1 MTIAEKQDHLLEELS
16 FFHDW
21 QDRYEYVIALGKK
34 LAPLP
39 DAARDAEHLIRGC
52 QSQVWLDAS
61 FQNGLMELRADS
73 DSLITKGM
81 IALFVHVLNHQSPD
95 DILQADMSFIEK
107 TGLKEHLAPTRANA
121 LSLMATQMK
130 QRALAFSSPNQH
142 P

>member
-1 MTIAEKQDHLLEELS
+1 MTIVEKQQHLLEELS

-21 QDRYEYVIALGKK
+21 QDRYEYVIALGRK

-39 DAARDAEHLIRGC
+39 DSARDAEHLIKGC
-52 QSQVWLDAS
+52 QSQVWLDATCIEGKVE
-61 FQNGLMELRADS
+61 FFADS

-81 IALFVHVLNHQSPD
+81 IALFIEVLNQQSPD
-95 DILQADMSFIEK
+95 DILTADMSFIEK

-130 QRALAFSSPNQH
+130 QRALQFSTQDTH
-142 P
+142 

>member
-1 MTIAEKQDHLLEELS
+1 MTIADKQQHLLEELS
-16 FFHDW
+16 FFDNW
-21 QDRYEYVIALGKK
+21 QDRYEYVIGLGKK
-34 LAPLP
+34 LTALP
-39 DAARDAEHLIRGC
+39 EASRDSDHLIKGC

-61 FQNGLMELRADS
+61 FVDGKVHYFADS

-81 IALFVHVLNHQSPD
+81 IALFVSVLDQQNPD

-130 QRALAFSSPNQH
+130 QRALLFSQQA
-142 P
+142 

>member
-1 MTIAEKQDHLLEELS
+1 MTIADRQTHLLEELS

-34 LAPLP
+34 LTPLP
-39 DAARDAEHLIRGC
+39 EASRDADHLIKGC
-52 QSQVWLDAS
+52 QSQVWLDAT
-61 FQNGLMELRADS
+61 FVDGKVHYMADS

-81 IALFVHVLNHQSPD
+81 IALFVTVLDQQGPD
-95 DILQADMSFIEK
+95 DILQADLSFIEK

-130 QRALAFSSPNQH
+130 QRALQFSQQS
-142 P
+142 